1 MKLLLKSLQVIYSIY
16 AMLLFVA
23 LMLIVVL
30 FVIGASFFGRIKGGN
45 FIYKVLGIWGDIWL
59 FMIGIRNKNIF
70 ITPHKTD
77 HPCIFVINHS
87 SYMDV
92 PVLVKSIRQPMRIL
106 AKVELAKIPIFGI
119 LYRNATVMV
128 DRSSAEH
135 RAKSVL
141 TLKSILK
148 RGISVAIFPEGTFNI
163 SDQPLKEFYQGAF
176 RIALET
182 QTPVKPVI
190 FLDTVDRL
198 HYNSIFSFTPGVS
211 RVIFLPEVP
220 VAHLTM
226 KDADRLKSQ
235 VFQMME
241 MELRKWR
248 SYPDPEEAL
257 VKKQG
262 SSLSE

>member
-1 MKLLLKSLQVIYSIY
+1 MKLFIKSLQVIYSIY

-23 LMLIVVL
+23 LMFIVIL
-30 FVIGASFFGRIKGGN
+30 FVIGASFFGRIRGGN
-45 FIYKVLGIWGDIWL
+45 FIYKVVGIWGDIWL

-70 ITPHKTD
+70 ITPHKAN
-77 HPCIFVINHS
+77 HPCIFVINHC

-92 PVLVKSIRQPMRIL
+92 PVLVKSIRQPLRIL
-106 AKVELAKIPIFGI
+106 AKVELAKIPVFGF

-141 TLKSILK
+141 ILKSLLK
-148 RGISVAIFPEGTFNI
+148 RGISVAIFPEGTFNAT
-163 SDQPLKEFYQGAF
+163 DEPLKEFYQGAF

-190 FLDTVDRL
+190 FVDTVDRL
-198 HYNSIFSFTPGVS
+198 HYNSVFSFTPGIS

-220 VAHLTM
+220 VAHLTI
-226 KDADRLKSQ
+226 KDTERLKNQ
-235 VFQMME
+235 VYEMME
-241 MELRKWR
+241 TELRKWR
-248 SYPDPEEAL
+248 RYPDTKAAL
-257 VKKQG
+257 VKKEG
-262 SSLSE
+262 SSISE